1 MLGCPSAPE
10 VLSSEG
16 SERDGDRVRRRRL
29 IWLEE
34 ERVGN
39 REEEMLAAWVQMC
52 KEETLA
58 AWVQMCEECPA
69 EERAL
74 FPASSQDKGPG
85 TIRLFPTRG

>member
-1 MLGCPSAPE
+1 MLGCPSAPDM
-10 VLSSEG
+10 LSSEG
-16 SERDGDRVRRRRL
+16 SERDGDRVGRRRL

-39 REEEMLAAWVQMC
+39 RE
-52 KEETLA
+52 EETLA

-69 EERAL
+69 EERAR

-85 TIRLFPTRG
+85 TIRPFPTRGEETICNS